1 MIVAL
6 CLTTDKI
13 NALPAEHTER
23 DFAVYSLITNEKDMK
38 KCHLIGKR
46 LLPSVERR
54 IKTRKLTGD
63 NPQNNKEM
71 KKIMELNKFK
81 DKDILVS
88 DSKSVISILKG
99 DYNNGAFRDYAWAS
113 CASGALDIR
122 PTGVWNGITDWRLA
136 TAKEKAK
143 FKTEI
148 DIHRKKA
155 ERELEVIV
163 ELQKIIQ

>member
-1 MIVAL
+1 M
-6 CLTTDKI
+6 
-13 NALPAEHTER
+13 
-23 DFAVYSLITNEKDMK
+23 
-38 KCHLIGKR
+38 
-46 LLPSVERR
+46 PSVERR
-54 IKTRKLTGD
+54 IKTRRLTED
-63 NPQNNKEM
+63 SPQNKKGM

-88 DSKSVISILKG
+88 DSKGVISILKG
-99 DYNNGAFRDYAWAS
+99 DYNNGAFRDYAYLG
-113 CASGALDIR
+113 CTSGVLEIR
-122 PTGVWNGITDWRLA
+122 PTGVWDGITDWRLA

-148 DIHRKKA
+148 DIRRKKA

>member
-1 MIVAL
+1 
-6 CLTTDKI
+6 
-13 NALPAEHTER
+13 
-23 DFAVYSLITNEKDMK
+23 
-38 KCHLIGKR
+38 
-46 LLPSVERR
+46 
-54 IKTRKLTGD
+54 
-63 NPQNNKEM
+63 
-71 KKIMELNKFK
+71 MELNKFK

-113 CASGALDIR
+113 CTSRALEIR
-122 PTGVWNGITDWRLA
+122 TTGVWDGITDWRLA

-148 DIHRKKA
+148 DIRREKA